1 MYFVRYGD
9 ICVRFTGKGW
19 DERKL
24 PEFTS
29 VYDYDDEKKYS
40 LDDLERESR
49 RTDFG
54 GTGRDEDAHGPW
66 GTVPSGPFS
75 AVQRCMDRGGRF
87 LPDHFR
93 PWTVGDGSF
102 RGPWVTVPSGP
113 FSAVQRCMVFFS
125 YFLQFFGD
133 VSFLT
138 HLFLD
143 NEGAGV
149 LGCRGAGEPGAGSTG
164 RVPEA
169 GRVSEVAGDRQ
180 GGSSPAASQAAK

>member
-66 GTVPSGPFS
+66 GTVPS
-75 AVQRCMDRGGRF
+75 
-87 LPDHFR
+87 
-93 PWTVGDGSF
+93 WTMGDGSF
-102 RGPWVTVPSGP
+102 RTIFGRAAMHGLFFLFFAISR
-113 FSAVQRCMVFFS
+113 RCFIFDASVF
-125 YFLQFFGD
+125 G
-133 VSFLT
+133 
-138 HLFLD
+138 
-143 NEGAGV
+143 
-149 LGCRGAGEPGAGSTG
+149 
-164 RVPEA
+164 
-169 GRVSEVAGDRQ
+169 
-180 GGSSPAASQAAK
+180 

>member
-75 AVQRCMDRGGRF
+75 AVDRGGRF

-93 PWTVGDGSF
+93 PCSDAWPFFLFFAIF
-102 RGPWVTVPSGP
+102 R
-113 FSAVQRCMVFFS
+113 RCFIFDASVF
-125 YFLQFFGD
+125 G
-133 VSFLT
+133 
-138 HLFLD
+138 
-143 NEGAGV
+143 
-149 LGCRGAGEPGAGSTG
+149 
-164 RVPEA
+164 
-169 GRVSEVAGDRQ
+169 
-180 GGSSPAASQAAK
+180 

>member
-75 AVQRCMDRGGRF
+75 AVQRCM
-87 LPDHFR
+87 
-93 PWTVGDGSF
+93 
-102 RGPWVTVPSGP
+102 
-113 FSAVQRCMVFFS
+113 VFFS

-180 GGSSPAASQAAK
+180 GGS

>member
-75 AVQRCMDRGGRF
+75 AVDRGGRF
-87 LPDHFR
+87 L

-102 RGPWVTVPSGP
+102 RTIFGRAAMHGL
-113 FSAVQRCMVFFS
+113 FS

-133 VSFLT
+133 VAFLT

-149 LGCRGAGEPGAGSTG
+149 LGCRGAGVPGCRGAGCRKYRKGVGS
-164 RVPEA
+164 RKSV
-169 GRVSEVAGDRQ
+169 
-180 GGSSPAASQAAK
+180 GSSR

>member
-75 AVQRCMDRGGRF
+75 AVDRVGRF
-87 LPDHFR
+87 L

-102 RGPWVTVPSGP
+102 RTIFGRAAMHGL
-113 FSAVQRCMVFFS
+113 FFLFFAIFRRCFIFDASVF
-125 YFLQFFGD
+125 G
-133 VSFLT
+133 
-138 HLFLD
+138 
-143 NEGAGV
+143 
-149 LGCRGAGEPGAGSTG
+149 
-164 RVPEA
+164 
-169 GRVSEVAGDRQ
+169 
-180 GGSSPAASQAAK
+180 